1 MRIDIRVNLSLEE
14 IRISRGDVAGVTR
27 YAISASVIEAVA
39 PERRV
44 RCTSCGGSSLDW

>member
-1 MRIDIRVNLSLEE
+1 MRIEALVSLSLEE
-14 IRISRGDVAGVTR
+14 IRLARSDTGGVTR
-27 YAISASVIEAVA
+27 YAISASVVEAVA